1 MQVYPNPNNG
11 VFKVK
16 FNLTKLEKVTLRISD
31 SLGKDV
37 YNQELENLSVGE
49 NIVKLRI
56 PKNHTA
62 HYFIVNLE
70 ALSNKATQKII
81 LEP

>member
-56 PKNHTA
+56 PKNQTA

-70 ALSNKATQKII
+70 TVSNKATQKII